1 MSHVGSRIGSAIGIG
16 INNLFQILNADMVEH
31 AREWILVSTTTCTK
45 QPDTVPINYSL
56 HIVHNFAFEHHG
68 AVLHMRNMRF
78 DAACAAKFAQIRAM
92 STLCDKSIV
101 RCQILV
107 RTDDNQ
113 SLHALTADLR
123 NMTHAFTIVS
133 WSVLLHKENFSAAM
147 ASGSPFEGLAQ
158 FTSSVVHLHRC
169 EQTRVGHAKKYF
181 SSELMDCDDLCSPD
195 AATWKLGLRLHQTQ
209 SLMWMQQLED
219 RVATGRNFISV
230 PRWLPLV
237 GTAYVVLLDSC
248 IIIHQDAFARIGLT
262 HRSSVLQKIKYR
274 GGILADETGSG
285 KTSVVLA
292 LIVAT
297 RDKVDIGKE
306 GVNTHKNMSVQDTLA
321 CIPVKATLVIVP
333 MNLCAQWVS
342 ELAKFVDARVNYLCV
357 YNKRQYASTTIEKIM
372 ATDIVF
378 TTAEFLSGK
387 AYPTAYK
394 NTDFYVMNRLAGKAH
409 GGGFESTDPVVF
421 RAFLWKRV
429 IFDEQ
434 HAFPVVSG
442 IALRSIKGI
451 KAQVYWGITATPSS
465 NTMNHVL
472 QVTNEELPNVDAS
485 MLVNQC
491 IRRSAF
497 AHELEPFVVQTHW
510 VDIQPRE
517 REILNTYRHD
527 GLPHLIQLC
536 TCFNVLA
543 LFGSDGN
550 MSVRA
555 DEIQVCMTFDELS
568 RMMVTRRVSEIKS
581 HMPEIETLQR
591 TITVDKNLLEHIQGT
606 EVSDGAEE
614 HKDQE
619 QRTDED
625 QQQER
630 ADDQE
635 EGGVDAGTT
644 GQGDTADDSS
654 IVRVIKRRV
663 KVNERKFKQLND
675 RLQSLI
681 KQCTFFQDQIEMAA
695 DQRICPICLVNTPNV
710 ITQCGHW
717 FCKECMLTYT
727 NQKSVTPCPM
737 CKLQLRQ
744 RDWIQ
749 KVEQTVGDESSTR
762 AVVVAEAKPP
772 VTDAD
777 KYGSKLAA
785 IVELLRRIKES
796 GERAIMFVQWTDLL
810 RTLRAILSTGG
821 VKVVAII
828 GNTSSRNAAIQ
839 KLKTGEVDVLLL
851 SMDIS
856 TTGLNLTDANHV
868 IFAHALVGG
877 SPSTQTHSIKQAVA
891 RVYRIGQMR
900 RVFIHWFITKNTDE
914 EHLFL
919 ANSHQQQQ
927 Q

>member
-1 MSHVGSRIGSAIGIG
+1 MSSIIGSGIGIG
-16 INNLFQILNADMVEH
+16 LINFFQTLNADMVEH
-31 AREWILVSTTTCTK
+31 AREWILVATTTCTK
-45 QPDTVPINYSL
+45 QPHSAPINYSL
-56 HIVHNFAFEHHG
+56 HIVHNFAFEHNG
-68 AVLHMRNMRF
+68 AVLHMRNIRF
-78 DAACAAKFAQIRAM
+78 VDSALATKFAQIQAM
-92 STLCDKSIV
+92 SSVCDKSIV

-107 RTDDNQ
+107 RADDIH
-113 SLHALTADLR
+113 SLAALTSDLR
-123 NMTHAFTIVS
+123 NITHAFTIVS

-147 ASGSPFEGLAQ
+147 ASGSPFAGLAQ
-158 FTSSVVHLHRC
+158 FTSSVVQLHRY
-169 EQTRVGHAKKYF
+169 EQTRVGHATKYY
-181 SSELMDCDDLCSPD
+181 SREIVDCDDLCSPD
-195 AATWKLGLRLHQTQ
+195 PPVWKLGLRLHQTQ

-219 RVATGRNFISV
+219 RVASGRNFISV

-237 GTAYVVLLDSC
+237 GTEYVVLLESC
-248 IIIHQDAFARIGLT
+248 LIIHKDAFERIGLT

-297 RDKVDIGKE
+297 RGKLDIGKG
-306 GVNTHKNMSVQDTLA
+306 GVNTHKEISAQETLA
-321 CIPVKATLVIVP
+321 TIPVQATLVIVP
-333 MNLCAQWVS
+333 MNLCAQWVA
-342 ELAKFVDARVNYLCV
+342 ELAKFVDAGVNHVCV
-357 YNKRQYASTTIEKIM
+357 YNKRQYASMTIQKIM
-372 ATDIVF
+372 AADIVF

-394 NTDFYVMNRLAGKAH
+394 QSDFYVMNRLVSKASRE
-409 GGGFESTDPVVF
+409 GGCDATDPVIF
-421 RAFLWKRV
+421 RGFFWKRI

-442 IALRSIKGI
+442 VGLRSIKGI

-465 NTMNHVL
+465 NTMNNMLKVA
-472 QVTNEELPNVDAS
+472 NDELPNVDAS
-485 MLVNQC
+485 MLLNQC

-517 REILNTYRHD
+517 RDILNTYRHE
-527 GLPHLIQLC
+527 GLPRLIQLC

-581 HMPEIETLQR
+581 HMPEVETLQR
-591 TITVDKNLLEHIQGT
+591 TITVDKKLLEHIQGT
-606 EVSDGAEE
+606 DGVEE
-614 HKDQE
+614 HKDQDQDAAME
-619 QRTDED
+619 QSVE
-625 QQQER
+625 QEP
-630 ADDQE
+630 DLDLDLELDLEQE
-635 EGGVDAGTT
+635 PAAEENT
-644 GQGDTADDSS
+644 DDSS
-654 IVRVIKRRV
+654 IVRVIKRRI
-663 KVNERKFKQLND
+663 KVNERKFAQLKD
-675 RLQSLI
+675 RMHSLV

-695 DQRICPICLVNTPNV
+695 DQRICPICFVNTTDV

-717 FCKECMLTYT
+717 FCKECTLTYT
-727 NQKSVTPCPM
+727 HQKSVTPCPL
-737 CKLQLRQ
+737 CKVPLRQ

-749 KVEQTVGDESSTR
+749 KVDEPEAR
-762 AVVVAEAKPP
+762 AVVVPEAKP
-772 VTDAD
+772 VSDAE

-821 VKVVAII
+821 LKVVAIM
-828 GNTSSRNAAIQ
+828 GNTGTRNAAVQ

-914 EHLFL
+914 ERVFL
-919 ANSHQQQQ
+919 ASAHQ
-927 Q
+927 